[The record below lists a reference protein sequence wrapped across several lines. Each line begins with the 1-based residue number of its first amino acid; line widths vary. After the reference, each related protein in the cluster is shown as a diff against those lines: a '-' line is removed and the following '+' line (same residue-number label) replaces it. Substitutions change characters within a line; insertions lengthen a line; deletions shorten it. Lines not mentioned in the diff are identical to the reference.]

1 MLTTNSSVDMH
12 QLFSQ
17 LGLESSNLAIARFIK
32 HHHLPEGIA
41 LEKADFWTPAQRQLI
56 HQSLK
61 EDAEWSQAV
70 DQLAALL
77 RH

>member
-1 MLTTNSSVDMH
+1 MLQTNGNADMSL
-12 QLFSQ
+12 LFSQ

-32 HHHLPEGIA
+32 HHHLPDGIP
-41 LEKADFWTPAQRQLI
+41 LEKADFWTPAQQQLI

-61 EDAEWSQAV
+61 EDADWSQAV

>member
-1 MLTTNSSVDMH
+1 MQTTNGYADFFD
-12 QLFSQ
+12 LFSQ
-17 LGLESSNLAIARFIK
+17 LGLEASDQAIEEFIK
-32 HHHLPEGIA
+32 NHHLPEGTP
-41 LEKADFWTPAQRQLI
+41 LDQADFWSPAQRQLI

-61 EDAEWSQAV
+61 EDADWSQAV

>member
-1 MLTTNSSVDMH
+1 MQPTSGYANFFN
-12 QLFSQ
+12 LFSQ
-17 LGLESSNLAIARFIK
+17 LGLEADEQAIERFIK
-32 HHHLPEGIA
+32 NHHLPDGIP
-41 LEKADFWTPAQRQLI
+41 LDQADFWNSSQRQLI

-61 EDAEWSQAV
+61 DDADWSQAC

>member
-1 MLTTNSSVDMH
+1 MITTNGNANMN

-17 LGLESSNLAIARFIK
+17 LGLVSSNLAIARFIK
-32 HHHLPEGIA
+32 HHHLPDGIA
-41 LEKADFWTPAQRQLI
+41 LEKADFWTHAQRQLI

-61 EDAEWSQAV
+61 EDADWSQAV